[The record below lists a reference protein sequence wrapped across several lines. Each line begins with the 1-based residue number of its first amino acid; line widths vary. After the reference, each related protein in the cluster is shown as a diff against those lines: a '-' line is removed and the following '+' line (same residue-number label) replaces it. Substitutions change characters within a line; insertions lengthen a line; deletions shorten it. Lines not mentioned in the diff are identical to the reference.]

1 MSYFCHSGG
10 SQNIF
15 IAHSQAQQ
23 FKILQFSGL
32 PSSASPTVT
41 LSHSGSFSYFVGAS
55 NVCFVP
61 PRPALMNIPA
71 AFLSVMGMRLWRVS
85 RPTSRPRK
93 PPFFAS
99 KTSLFC
105 PENLLTALFVLGTVC
120 LSSFLLRQ
128 AGRDKMQSG
137 EEVRQ
142 VRETDWHAGDDNT
155 QGVEDG
161 ICNLYLINIVDIF
174 VISYSLNSLTFTPTP
189 CD

>member
-32 PSSASPTVT
+32 PSSASPPVT

-71 AFLSVMGMRLWRVS
+71 AFLSVMGMRVWRVS

-93 PPFFAS
+93 
-99 KTSLFC
+99 LFC
-105 PENLLTALFVLGTVC
+105 PENLLTALLVLGTVC

-128 AGRDKMQSG
+128 ACRDKMQSG

-155 QGVEDG
+155 QGVEME
-161 ICNLYLINIVDIF
+161 F
-174 VISYSLNSLTFTPTP
+174 VIYI
-189 CD
+189 

>member
-1 MSYFCHSGG
+1 MPAICNHFAFHVMSYFCHSGG

-23 FKILQFSGL
+23 FKILQFS
-32 PSSASPTVT
+32 SSASPPVT

-71 AFLSVMGMRLWRVS
+71 AFLSVMGMRVWRVS

-128 AGRDKMQSG
+128 ASRDKMQSG

-155 QGVEDG
+155 LGVEME
-161 ICNLYLINIVDIF
+161 F
-174 VISYSLNSLTFTPTP
+174 VIYI
-189 CD
+189 